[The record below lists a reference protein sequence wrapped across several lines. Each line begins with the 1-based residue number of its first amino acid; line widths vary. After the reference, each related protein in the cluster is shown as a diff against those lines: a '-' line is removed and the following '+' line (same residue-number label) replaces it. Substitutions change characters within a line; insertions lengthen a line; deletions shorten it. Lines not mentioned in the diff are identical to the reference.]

1 MNDTARVTKERALAL
16 FDGNQA
22 ALGRAL
28 GVTRQAIN
36 KLPEGSLPEWMDL
49 KLRFVIK
56 PDAFGEGKSQ
66 RHRSSAA
73 SAGATAEA
81 APTVLTG
88 KVA

>member
-1 MNDTARVTKERALAL
+1 
-16 FDGNQA
+16 
-22 ALGRAL
+22 
-28 GVTRQAIN
+28 
-36 KLPEGSLPEWMDL
+36 MDL

-66 RHRSSAA
+66 RHRSPAA

-81 APTVLTG
+81 TTTVLSG